1 VLTIISSAAYFLL
14 HNISLSGFYA
24 ICFFLGFSAGYW
36 VVFMTI
42 ATEQFGTNIRATV
55 TTTVPNF
62 VRGSVVPVTL
72 LFQYLRGLF
81 NGSLIYAGVVVG
93 VVTIGLS
100 FLSLHYVQE
109 TFHKDLNYL
118 EE

>member
-1 VLTIISSAAYFLL
+1 L
-14 HNISLSGFYA
+14 HNISLFSFYA

-72 LFQYLRGLF
+72 LFQYLRDVF
-81 NGSLIYAGVVVG
+81 HGSLMYAGVVVG
-93 VVTIGLS
+93 VLTIGLA
-100 FLSLHYVQE
+100 FWALHFVQE